1 MSVATHLGIRLD
13 EYDARIR
20 TVSPGYEQLLDA
32 AAHALRALAV
42 RSPTILDLG
51 IGTGALAAR
60 CLDVHP
66 GATLVGIDADPAI
79 LDAAR
84 RRLEGRA
91 AMASFVQ
98 SDYLDITI
106 PDADAIVASLA
117 LHHVRT
123 AGRKR
128 QLYRDCRRALPAGG
142 QLITADCFLA
152 SDEALAALDR
162 DAWRAHLR
170 RTYSDA
176 EADAFFAAWAA
187 EDVYMP
193 LQDELAMLRD
203 AQFEPDVIWRME
215 SFGVIAARA
224 R

>member
-20 TVSPGYEQLLDA
+20 TFIPGYEQMLDA
-32 AAHALRALAV
+32 AAHALRALHV
-42 RSPTILDLG
+42 RAPTIIDLG
-51 IGTGALAAR
+51 TGTGALAAR
-60 CLDVHP
+60 CLDVRSD
-66 GATLVGIDADPAI
+66 ATLVGIDADPAI

-84 RRLEGRA
+84 RRLGGRGA
-91 AMASFVQ
+91 LASFVQ

-106 PDADAIVASLA
+106 PDGHAIVASLA

-123 AGRKR
+123 AERKR
-128 QLYRDCRRALPAGG
+128 QLYRDCRRALPPGG
-142 QLITADCFLA
+142 QLITADCFPA
-152 SDEALAALDR
+152 TDAAVAALDR

-176 EADAFFAAWAA
+176 ETDAFFAAWAA

-193 LQDELAMLRD
+193 LEDELAMLRD
-203 AQFEPDVIWRME
+203 AQFAPDVIWRVE

>member
-20 TVSPGYEQLLDA
+20 TFIPAYEQMLDA
-32 AAHALRALAV
+32 AAHALRALHVAA
-42 RSPTILDLG
+42 PTIVDLG
-51 IGTGALAAR
+51 TGTGALAAR
-60 CLDVHP
+60 CLDVRP
-66 GATLVGIDADPAI
+66 DATLVGIDADPAI

-84 RRLEGRA
+84 RRLGGRGSL
-91 AMASFVQ
+91 ASFVQ
-98 SDYLDITI
+98 ADYLDITI
-106 PDADAIVASLA
+106 PDGHAIVASLA

-123 AGRKR
+123 VERKR

-142 QLITADCFLA
+142 QLVTADCFPA
-152 SDEALAALDR
+152 TDAAVAALDR

-176 EADAFFAAWAA
+176 ETDAFFAAWAA

-193 LQDELAMLRD
+193 LEDELAMLRD
-203 AQFEPDVIWRME
+203 ARFATDVIWRME
-215 SFGVIAARA
+215 SFGVVAARA
-224 R
+224 L

>member
-20 TVSPGYEQLLDA
+20 TFIPGYEQMIDA

-42 RSPTILDLG
+42 RQPTILDLG

-66 GATLVGIDADPAI
+66 DATLVGIDADPAI

-84 RRLEGRA
+84 RRLEGRT

-106 PDADAIVASLA
+106 PDADAVVASLA

-123 AGRKR
+123 AVRKR
-128 QLYRDCRRALPAGG
+128 QLYRDCRRALRSGG
-142 QLITADCFLA
+142 MLVSADCFLS
-152 SDEALAALDR
+152 SDAGLAALDR
-162 DAWRAHLR
+162 ERWREHLR

-176 EADAFFAAWAA
+176 ETDAYFAAWAA
-187 EDVYMP
+187 EDEYFP
-193 LQDELAMLRD
+193 LEDELAMLRD
-203 AQFEPDVIWRME
+203 ARFAADVVWRAAP
-215 SFGVIAARA
+215 FGVIAARA

>member
-20 TVSPGYEQLLDA
+20 TFIPGYEQMIDA
-32 AAHALRALAV
+32 AAHALRALPV
-42 RSPTILDLG
+42 RQPTILDLG

-66 GATLVGIDADPAI
+66 DATLVGIDADPAI

-84 RRLEGRA
+84 RRLDGRA
-91 AMASFVQ
+91 AMASFLQ

-123 AGRKR
+123 AERKR

-142 QLITADCFLA
+142 QLITADCFPA
-152 SDEALAALDR
+152 SDAALAALDR
-162 DAWRAHLR
+162 GAWRAYLR

-193 LQDELAMLRD
+193 LQDELAMLRE